1 MRDQDRFRGCLL
13 AGAAGDAL
21 GYEVEFLSEEEIF
34 RRFGERGITEYC
46 LHNGVAAIS
55 DDTQMTLFTAAGLLW
70 GTTRGKTR
78 GIMGPYAEYIRLSYL
93 DWLRTQEE
101 SYPLRKKDPGAWEEP
116 ASWLTNLPELF
127 HRRAPGNTCLSALRD
142 GGTGTPEVPVNGSKG
157 CGGVM
162 RVAPIGLYFC
172 DRKYRI
178 EESDRLGAEAAAI
191 THGHELGW
199 LPAAALTHIVRRLAE
214 NEGETV
220 LSAVRD
226 AMEMLRA
233 AYPESSGARALH
245 SLLERAV
252 TLAGEEGDELDAIH
266 LLGAGW
272 TGDETLAI
280 AVYCALRH
288 PKDLEK
294 ALIAAV
300 NHGGDS
306 DSTGAVTGNILGAA
320 LGMKAIPQKLL
331 DRLELKDTILALADD
346 LYFDCRMTELGSYFD
361 QVWYDKYITRL
372 YPHGGSGNP

>member
-21 GYEVEFLSEEEIF
+21 GYEVEFLSEGEIF

-46 LHNGVAAIS
+46 LHNGVAVIS
-55 DDTQMTLFTAAGLLW
+55 DDTQMTLFTATGLLW
-70 GTTRGKTR
+70 GTTRGRTR

-101 SYPLRKKDPGAWEEP
+101 SYTLRKKDPGAWEEP

-127 HRRAPGNTCLSALRD
+127 HRRAPGNTCLSALR
-142 GGTGTPEVPVNGSKG
+142 GGGKGTPEAPVNGSKG

-172 DRKYRI
+172 DRKYGI
-178 EESDRLGAEAAAI
+178 KESDRLGAEAAAI

-199 LPAAALTHIVRRLAE
+199 LPAAALTHVVRRLAE

-233 AYPESSGARALH
+233 AYPRSDGALALL
-245 SLLERAV
+245 SLLKRAV
-252 TLAGEEGDELDAIH
+252 DLAGEEGDELEAIH
-266 LLGAGW
+266 RLGEGW
-272 TGDETLAI
+272 TGEEALAI

-294 ALIAAV
+294 ALIVAV

-361 QVWYDKYITRL
+361 QVWYDKYITRQ
-372 YPHGGSGNP
+372 YPYGGSGNP

>member
-214 NEGETV
+214 KEGETV

-361 QVWYDKYITRL
+361 QVWYDKYITRQ
-372 YPHGGSGNP
+372 YPGGSGNP